1 MSSIADQAAQ
11 KPQITMLDQGEQ
23 TLAFYAWPNAPENAR
38 AAVLLLHGLG
48 EHMGRYGH
56 VASALQ
62 AAGYVVF
69 GYDHHGHGLSSGLR
83 GNLLS
88 PSQLL
93 DDVRFVIEQV
103 RALTPAPMV
112 LLGHSMGGLIAARAV
127 AQSLPHIDALVMSSP
142 ALGAQTNV
150 IQKFLLAT
158 LPKLF
163 PHVRVDNGV
172 KTTWVARDAQVV
184 RAYVEDPL
192 VHRQISA
199 GLAAWILKE
208 GAQTVAQASVWTMP
222 TLLLY
227 AGQDQLVLPQASAEF
242 TRLAPSDVLQSHCFN
257 VMYHEIFNDPEKAMV
272 LVKLL
277 AWLDARYAL

>member
-11 KPQITMLDQGEQ
+11 KPHITQLDHREQ
-23 TLAFYAWPNAPENAR
+23 TLAFYAWPQPPENAR

-48 EHMGRYGH
+48 EHMGRYGYI
-56 VASALQ
+56 ASTLQ

-69 GYDHHGHGLSSGLR
+69 GYDHHGHGLSSGMR

-88 PSQLL
+88 STHLL
-93 DDVRFVIEQV
+93 DDVDFVIKRV
-103 RALTPAPMV
+103 RALTPAPLV

-127 AQSLPHIDALVMSSP
+127 ANSLPHIDALVMSSP
-142 ALGAQTNV
+142 ALGAQTNL

-172 KTTWVARDAQVV
+172 KTPWVARDAQVV

-208 GAQTVAQASVWTMP
+208 GAQTVAQASAWSMP

-242 TRLAPSDVLQSHCFN
+242 ARLAPSEVLQSYCFN

-272 LVKLL
+272 LTKLL
-277 AWLDARYAL
+277 AWLDSRYAL

>member
-11 KPQITMLDQGEQ
+11 KPHITQLDHGEQ
-23 TLAFYAWPNAPENAR
+23 TLAFYSWPQPPQNPH

-88 PSQLL
+88 PSQLV
-93 DDVRFVIEQV
+93 DDVHFVIGHV
-103 RALTPAPMV
+103 STLTPAPLV
-112 LLGHSMGGLIAARAV
+112 VLGHSMGGLIAARAV

-142 ALGAQTNV
+142 ALGAQTNW

-158 LPKLF
+158 LPKLL

-172 KTTWVARDAQVV
+172 KSAWLARDAQVV
-184 RAYVEDPL
+184 RAYSEDPL

-199 GLAAWILKE
+199 GLAAWILRE
-208 GAQTVAQASVWTMP
+208 GAQTVAQASTWSMP
-222 TLLLY
+222 TLLMY

-242 TRLAPSDVLQSHCFN
+242 ARLAPSQVLQSHCFN

-272 LVKLL
+272 FAKLL
-277 AWLDARYAL
+277 SWLDNRYAH

>member
-11 KPQITMLDQGEQ
+11 KPQITTLDQGEQ

-103 RALTPAPMV
+103 RALTPAPLV

-150 IQKFLLAT
+150 VQKFLLAT

-208 GAQTVAQASVWTMP
+208 GAQTVAQASAWTMP

-242 TRLAPSDVLQSHCFN
+242 ARLAPSDVLQSHCFN

-272 LVKLL
+272 LAKLL
-277 AWLDARYAL
+277 AWLDGRYAL

>member
-11 KPQITMLDQGEQ
+11 KPHITQLDHGEQ
-23 TLAFYAWPNAPENAR
+23 TLAFYAWPQPPQNPH

-88 PSQLL
+88 PSQLV
-93 DDVRFVIEQV
+93 DDVHFVIGHV
-103 RALTPAPMV
+103 RTLTPAPLV
-112 LLGHSMGGLIAARAV
+112 VLGHSMGGLIAARAV
-127 AQSLPHIDALVMSSP
+127 AQSLPNIDALVMSSP
-142 ALGAQTNV
+142 ALGAQTNW

-158 LPKLF
+158 LPKLL

-172 KTTWVARDAQVV
+172 KSAWLARDAKVV
-184 RAYVEDPL
+184 RAYLEDPL

-208 GAQTVAQASVWTMP
+208 GAQTVAQASAWSMP
-222 TLLLY
+222 TLLMY
-227 AGQDQLVLPQASAEF
+227 AGQDQLVLPQASADF
-242 TRLAPSDVLQSHCFN
+242 ARLAPSQVLQSQCFN
-257 VMYHEIFNDPEKAMV
+257 VMYHEIFNDPEKAV
-272 LVKLL
+272 VFAKLL
-277 AWLDARYAL
+277 SWLDNRYAH

>member
-11 KPQITMLDQGEQ
+11 KPQITTLDQGEQ

-103 RALTPAPMV
+103 RALTPAPLV

-208 GAQTVAQASVWTMP
+208 GAQTVAQASAWTMP

-242 TRLAPSDVLQSHCFN
+242 ARLAPSDVLQSHCFN

-272 LVKLL
+272 LAKLL
-277 AWLDARYAL
+277 AWLDGRYAL

>member
-11 KPQITMLDQGEQ
+11 KPHITQLDHGEQ
-23 TLAFYAWPNAPENAR
+23 TLAFYVWPQPPENAR

-48 EHMGRYGH
+48 EHMGRYGYI
-56 VASALQ
+56 ASALQ

-69 GYDHHGHGLSSGLR
+69 GYDHHGHGLSSGMR

-88 PSQLL
+88 STHLL
-93 DDVRFVIEQV
+93 DDVDFVIKRV
-103 RALTPAPMV
+103 RALTPAPLV

-127 AQSLPHIDALVMSSP
+127 ANSLPHIDALVMSSP
-142 ALGAQTNV
+142 ALGAQTNL

-172 KTTWVARDAQVV
+172 KTPWVARDAQVV

-208 GAQTVAQASVWTMP
+208 GAQTVAQASAWSMP

-242 TRLAPSDVLQSHCFN
+242 ARLAPSQVVQSHCFN
-257 VMYHEIFNDPEKAMV
+257 VMYHEIFNDPEKALV
-272 LVKLL
+272 LTKLL
-277 AWLDARYAL
+277 AWLESRYAL

>member
-103 RALTPAPMV
+103 RALTPAPLV

-208 GAQTVAQASVWTMP
+208 GAQTVAQASAWTMP

-272 LVKLL
+272 LAKLL
-277 AWLDARYAL
+277 AWLDGRYVL

>member
-11 KPQITMLDQGEQ
+11 KPQVTMLDQGEQ

-38 AAVLLLHGLG
+38 AAILLLHGLG

-56 VASALQ
+56 VASAMQ
-62 AAGYVVF
+62 AAGYAVF

-93 DDVRFVIEQV
+93 DDVRFVIEHV
-103 RALTPAPMV
+103 RTLTPAPMV

-127 AQSLPHIDALVMSSP
+127 ANALPHIDALVMSSP
-142 ALGAQTNV
+142 ALGAQTNF
-150 IQKFLLAT
+150 IQKILLAT

-163 PHVRVDNGV
+163 PHIRVDNGV
-172 KTTWVARDAQVV
+172 KSALVARDAKVV
-184 RAYVEDPL
+184 RAYLEDPL

-208 GAQTVAQASVWTMP
+208 GTQTVAQASAWSTP

-242 TRLAPSDVLQSHCFN
+242 ARLAPTQVVQSHCFN
-257 VMYHEIFNDPEKAMV
+257 VMYHEIFNDPEKALV
-272 LVKLL
+272 LTKLL
-277 AWLDARYAL
+277 AWLDNRYAL

>member
-11 KPQITMLDQGEQ
+11 KPQVTMLDQGEQ
-23 TLAFYAWPNAPENAR
+23 TLAFYAWPNAPETAR

-56 VASALQ
+56 VDSALQ

-88 PSQLL
+88 PSQLVE
-93 DDVRFVIEQV
+93 DVHFVIGHV
-103 RALTPAPMV
+103 RTLTPAPLV
-112 LLGHSMGGLIAARAV
+112 VLGHSMGGLIAARAV

-142 ALGAQTNV
+142 ALGAQTNW

-158 LPKLF
+158 LPKLL

-172 KTTWVARDAQVV
+172 KSAWLARDAQVV
-184 RAYVEDPL
+184 RAYSEDPL

-199 GLAAWILKE
+199 GLAAWILRE
-208 GAQTVAQASVWTMP
+208 GAQTVAQASTWSMP
-222 TLLLY
+222 TLLMY

-242 TRLAPSDVLQSHCFN
+242 ARLSPSQVLQSHCFN

-272 LVKLL
+272 FAKLL
-277 AWLDARYAL
+277 SWLDNRYAH

>member
-11 KPQITMLDQGEQ
+11 KPQLTMLDQGEQ
-23 TLAFYAWPNAPENAR
+23 TLAFYAWPNAPENAH
-38 AAVLLLHGLG
+38 AAILLLHGLG

-93 DDVRFVIEQV
+93 DDVRFVIEHV

-127 AQSLPHIDALVMSSP
+127 ANALPHIDALVMSSP
-142 ALGAQTNV
+142 ALGAQTNF
-150 IQKFLLAT
+150 IQKILLAT
-158 LPKLF
+158 LPKLL
-163 PHVRVDNGV
+163 PHIRVDNGV
-172 KTTWVARDAQVV
+172 KTAWVARDAKVV
-184 RAYVEDPL
+184 RAYLEDPL

-199 GLAAWILKE
+199 GLAAWLLKE
-208 GAQTVAQASVWTMP
+208 GPQTVAQASAWSMP

-242 TRLAPSDVLQSHCFN
+242 VRLAPAQVVQSHCFN
-257 VMYHEIFNDPEKAMV
+257 VMYHEIFNDPEKA
-272 LVKLL
+272 LVMAKLL
-277 AWLDARYAL
+277 AWLDNRYAL